1 MARLDRAGSGDGDGD
16 VSRMNR
22 RQKARSG
29 TRLLIAALI
38 GVVGGVPVGATLG
51 WGFLPLVAWV
61 LASTVFLLWTWTA
74 VWPLDADDT
83 GRLSQ
88 REDPSG
94 PVADVILLLTAVA
107 AMLAVVLVIF
117 RANHPNGTAAPLRLG
132 LGIASVVGAWALVH
146 TVFTL
151 KYARQY
157 YRATPGGMSFHQDA
171 APRYRDFAYVAFT
184 VGMTFQ
190 VSDTDIVDM
199 QMRSTV
205 LRHALVSFLFGTVI
219 IAITINLVAGLSK

>member
-1 MARLDRAGSGDGDGD
+1 MARPVRASSGDGELSG
-16 VSRMNR
+16 MNT

-29 TRLLIAALI
+29 TRLLIAAVV
-38 GVVGGVPVGATLG
+38 GVVVGLPVGATLG
-51 WGFLPLVAWV
+51 WGFLPLVGWV
-61 LASTVFLLWTWTA
+61 VAAAVFLLWTWTA

-94 PVADVILLLTAVA
+94 PLADVILLVTAVA

-117 RANHPNGTAAPLRLG
+117 RANHSSGTAEPLRLG
-132 LGIASVVGAWALVH
+132 LGIASVVGAWAVVH

-157 YRATPGGMSFHQDA
+157 YRTTPGGMTFHQDTV
-171 APRYRDFAYVAFT
+171 PRYRDFAYVAFT

-190 VSDTDIVDM
+190 VSDTDITDS
-199 QMRSTV
+199 QMRATV
-205 LRHALVSFLFGTVI
+205 LRHALVSFLFGAVI
-219 IAITINLVAGLSK
+219 IAVTINLVAGLSK